1 MALWYRDKEY
11 AIVWFG
17 QKAVSTIW
25 INGYKI
31 YEYIKSCFGK
41 GFWINTKEWKN
52 TDAWKN

>member
-25 INGYKI
+25 MNGYKI

-41 GFWINTKEWKN
+41 GYWINTKEWKN